1 MNTSNENVSGQGAQT
16 PKHRLMTMEEVSEE
30 TRIPVN
36 TLRFY
41 RHKGIGPKFA
51 KFGRRLMA
59 KREDVE
65 KYVNA
70 AFEAES
76 A

>member
-1 MNTSNENVSGQGAQT
+1 MTDPSST
-16 PKHRLMTMEEVSEE
+16 PLQLLTLEEVSEI
-30 TRIPVN
+30 TRVPVN

-41 RHKGIGPKFA
+41 RHRGTGPKLA
-51 KFGRRLMA
+51 KVGGRLVA

-65 KYVNA
+65 KWVNE

-76 A
+76 V